1 MAKYRIND
9 DEIVCAENAED
20 ALNNA
25 MAFYTIEDL
34 IDKSSLFDV
43 FEEIEDITD
52 IIPDVMRNDCYAN
65 IEKISGFSI
74 EESADESHAQMNVYF
89 KNEGILCVSADY
101 LTDDDDNDDDDDD
114 DNASFY
120 RDYFD
125 SDKDADEWYEGLI
138 L

>member
-9 DEIVCAENAED
+9 DEIVCANNAED
-20 ALNNA
+20 ALNDA
-25 MAFYTIEDL
+25 MDFYTIEDL
-34 IDKSSLFDV
+34 IDRSSLFDV

-52 IIPDVMRNDCYAN
+52 IIPDAMLNNCYVD

-74 EESADESHAQMNVYF
+74 EESADESHAQLSLYF
-89 KNEGILCVSADY
+89 KNKEILCVSADY
-101 LTDDDDNDDDDDD
+101 LADDGDDDDDDDD

-125 SDKDADEWYEGLI
+125 SGKDADEWYEGLI